1 MNPKLKGMIAESLS
15 SVLPITL
22 IVLALSFTIIPVS
35 ITTLLLFIMGAAML
49 IVGMGLFNLGVETA
63 MSPMGEMIGTRLTK
77 FKKPAL
83 IACCF
88 FLIGVIVTVAEPDLQ
103 VLASQMAAVPDP
115 VIILTVA
122 LGVGIFLALAFLR
135 VLFQIP
141 LAPMLIVCYL
151 IVFLLAFFVPGEFLP
166 AAFDS
171 GGVTTGPITVPFILA
186 LGVGITAIRVDSAAE
201 DDSFGLVALAS
212 IGPILSM
219 MILGLIY
226 GPTTANYTTLEI
238 PELASTQDLW
248 AQFAAEFPDYI
259 REVAVA
265 LLPIILFFFIFQSL
279 FVRLRR
285 RPLIKILIGIL
296 YAFAGLSLF
305 LTGVNVGFM
314 PAGYQIG
321 RALALYEHNW
331 ILIPIGMLVGFF
343 LVRAEP
349 AVAVLNHQVEEVS
362 GGVVSHNAMNN
373 SLSIGVALSVG
384 LALLRV
390 LTGLSIFWLI
400 LPGYAVALAL
410 SFVTPKLFTAI
421 AFDSGGVASGPL
433 TATFLLPL
441 AMGACDAL
449 GGNILTDAFGVVAMV
464 AMTPL
469 ITIQLL
475 GLRYRLKTH
484 RAAQLEEDEIIDL
497 EPEEVSR
504 HDS

>member
-226 GPTTANYTTLEI
+226 GPHHRQLHHPRDPRAGEHPGPLGAVCRRI
-238 PELASTQDLW
+238 PRLYPGGRGR
-248 AQFAAEFPDYI
+248 AAADHPLFLHLP
-259 REVAVA
+259 VA
-265 LLPIILFFFIFQSL
+265 LRPAAPPPAHQNPHRHPLCLRGFKPLSHRRQRRLHARRLPD
-279 FVRLRR
+279 RTGA
-285 RPLIKILIGIL
+285 RPL
-296 YAFAGLSLF
+296 
-305 LTGVNVGFM
+305 
-314 PAGYQIG
+314 
-321 RALALYEHNW
+321 
-331 ILIPIGMLVGFF
+331 
-343 LVRAEP
+343 
-349 AVAVLNHQVEEVS
+349 
-362 GGVVSHNAMNN
+362 
-373 SLSIGVALSVG
+373 
-384 LALLRV
+384 
-390 LTGLSIFWLI
+390 
-400 LPGYAVALAL
+400 
-410 SFVTPKLFTAI
+410 
-421 AFDSGGVASGPL
+421 
-433 TATFLLPL
+433 
-441 AMGACDAL
+441 
-449 GGNILTDAFGVVAMV
+449 
-464 AMTPL
+464 
-469 ITIQLL
+469 
-475 GLRYRLKTH
+475 
-484 RAAQLEEDEIIDL
+484 
-497 EPEEVSR
+497 
-504 HDS
+504 